1 MSDEPQE
8 LGGNHAKDFNERL
21 DAYAGELD
29 AIEKHKAQAKLIK
42 DAAKSEGYDM
52 KAFAQVEKLKR
63 KGAGQIASQLEF
75 EMVRN
80 TYLKA
85 AGLPATL
92 EEAQKLAAQEAEAE
106 PAPKSEK
113 QEKRRRARM
122 N

>member
-1 MSDEPQE
+1 MSDEPQP
-8 LGGNHAKDFNERL
+8 LGGNQAKDFNDRL
-21 DAYAGELD
+21 DAYAAELD
-29 AIEKHKAQAKLIK
+29 AVEKHKAEAKRIK
-42 DAAKSEGYDM
+42 DEAKSEGYDV

-63 KGAGQIASQLEF
+63 KGFGQIATQLEF

-92 EEAQKLAAQEAEAE
+92 AEAQKLAAAEAEAE

-113 QEKRRRARM
+113 EGKRRRARM